1 MAAATVDTSA
11 SANKSG
17 DFAIQR
23 FLRSCNLQNAP
34 FGQVVPLGDKV
45 TIPATSVDD
54 AGDIIRL
61 SPKFGPDTVL
71 WDFVGT
77 PSDMD
82 SGANLV
88 YDIVWVTEADAVTVT
103 LASGSTKAQA
113 ATGSDVIA
121 AAAKGTLVGEGYLAM
136 KVTTGAGAGATAGT
150 YSYGMQLSRGW
161 LKPGQVEI
169 YLKDARA

>member
-34 FGQVVPLGDKV
+34 FGQIVPIGDKV

-61 SPKFGPDTVL
+61 SPKFGPDTVI
-71 WDFVGT
+71 WGFAGT
-77 PSDMD
+77 PSDLD
-82 SGANLV
+82 TGANLV
-88 YDIVWVTEADAVTVT
+88 YSVIWVTEADAVTLTIVT
-103 LASGSTKAQA
+103 SSTKGQAASGT
-113 ATGSDVIA
+113 DFIEA
-121 AAAKGTLVGEGYLAM
+121 AAWGKHVGEGYLALSIG
-136 KVTTGAGAGATAGT
+136 TGAAGGAAAGT
-150 YSYGMQLSRGW
+150 YNYGMLLSRGW